1 MALSTFHL
9 RRNSGRR
16 HRPAVNELID
26 QGNHALLSSAMNVGQ
41 ATAVLPVV
49 STLSFGFAATVLL
62 SQSAAAHAS
71 VLILLALSAS
81 LSMYTTTYS
90 VLEYYYLVM
99 LTASDT
105 KAQAEDAAM
114 AKRDGLALETD
125 AVILQFEP
133 WRAWARNSLWG
144 SVILILAAGA
154 MQTIEERGVREWSTI
169 VVVVILFTGAVLI
182 PVTVKKFRYTFGP
195 LLRLYRDVDRAG
207 AAGKGKGQVHPND
220 SVGA

>member
-1 MALSTFHL
+1 MVKNRISYRKPYRQHDAHADGITSSLYCRSLREADGHMALSSFHL

-105 KAQAEDAAM
+105 KVQAEDAAM
-114 AKRDGLALETD
+114 AKRDGLALKTD
-125 AVILQFEP
+125 ATMRQFEP

-144 SVILILAAGA
+144 GVILILAAGA
-154 MQTIEERGVREWSTI
+154 MQRPSRNVAFAS
-169 VVVVILFTGAVLI
+169 
-182 PVTVKKFRYTFGP
+182 
-195 LLRLYRDVDRAG
+195 
-207 AAGKGKGQVHPND
+207 GQP
-220 SVGA
+220 SWLS

>member
-1 MALSTFHL
+1 MLPQVKT
-9 RRNSGRR
+9 RRPSREL
-16 HRPAVNELID
+16 HKLID
-26 QGNHALLSSAMNVGQ
+26 QGNHALLSSAKSVGE
-41 ATAVLPVV
+41 ATAIFPVV

-62 SQSAAAHAS
+62 SQKADAHAS

-105 KAQAEDAAM
+105 KAQAKDAAM
-114 AKRDGLALETD
+114 AKRDGLALKTD

-133 WRAWARNSLWG
+133 WRIWARNSLWG

-154 MQTIEERGVREWSTI
+154 MQRPSRNVAFAS
-169 VVVVILFTGAVLI
+169 
-182 PVTVKKFRYTFGP
+182 
-195 LLRLYRDVDRAG
+195 
-207 AAGKGKGQVHPND
+207 GQP
-220 SVGA
+220 SWLS

>member
-1 MALSTFHL
+1 MLATS
-9 RRNSGRR
+9 
-16 HRPAVNELID
+16 RPALNKGLTGRELID
-26 QGNHALLSSAMNVGQ
+26 QGNHALLSSAKNVGE

-49 STLSFGFAATVLL
+49 STLAFGFAAAELL

-90 VLEYYYLVM
+90 VLEYYYMSM

-105 KAQAEDAAM
+105 KVQTEDAAV
-114 AKRDGLALETD
+114 AKRDELALKTD
-125 AVILQFEP
+125 AAMRLFVP
-133 WRAWARNSLWG
+133 WRRLARNSLWW
-144 SVILILAAGA
+144 SATFILAAGA
-154 MQTIEERGVREWSTI
+154 VQTIEERGVREWSTI
-169 VVVVILFTGAVLI
+169 VVIVILFTGAMLI
-182 PVTVKKFRYTFGP
+182 PVTVQKFRHTFRP
-195 LLRLYRDVDRAG
+195 LLGLYRDADWAG